1 MNPLFSSIR
10 PVYFLALSWV
20 LYSPEVMAQ
29 HEEVRQN
36 IQSLEEALEPD
47 YEPKTLNLT
56 APDLGALGETE
67 AEYTYFVEYKSKEK
81 RENALGNN
89 AYVRVKVMVFAW
101 ENEADLKYVFYQW
114 TKRFL
119 EGGIAKP
126 GRTSKTYEY
135 GKPTVVIVGQKSI
148 ALAQIS
154 CNDYSDELFRAWVKT
169 MEGHFNEDQSMTI
182 ELKCGGPLEWTRN
195 APDPKARFK
204 P

>member
-1 MNPLFSSIR
+1 MNTPLFLNR
-10 PVYFLALSWV
+10 RVLFLAVCLA
-20 LYSPEVMAQ
+20 LAGPAAYAQ

-36 IQSLEEALEPD
+36 IQSLEEALAAE

-56 APDLGALGETE
+56 APDLGSLGEAE
-67 AEYTYFVEYKSKEK
+67 AEFSYFVEYKSKEK
-81 RENALGNN
+81 RENALGNQ
-89 AYVRVKVMVFAW
+89 AYIKVKVMVFAW
-101 ENEADLKYVFYQW
+101 ENEADLNYVFYQW

-119 EGGIAKP
+119 EGGTAKP

-148 ALAQIS
+148 ALAQLS
-154 CNDYSDELFRAWVKT
+154 CNDYSDELYRSWVKT
-169 MEGHFNEDQSMTI
+169 LEGHFNEDPSMTI

-195 APDPKARFK
+195 APDPKARYK